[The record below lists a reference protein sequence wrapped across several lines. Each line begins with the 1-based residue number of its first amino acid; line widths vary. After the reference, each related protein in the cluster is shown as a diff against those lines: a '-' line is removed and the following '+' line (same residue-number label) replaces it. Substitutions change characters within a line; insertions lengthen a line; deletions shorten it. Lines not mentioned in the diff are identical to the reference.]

1 MQEKWNLFYRNFS
14 LCEANKYFPM
24 FIVMVALGGIIG
36 SLFFGFLSDIFG
48 RRSIIRTTLGIITF
62 MTLVFSGISFG
73 LDEYGKNQYENF
85 ENIEE
90 YKNLT
95 IKVMK

>member
-1 MQEKWNLFYRNFS
+1 
-14 LCEANKYFPM
+14 M

-36 SLFFGFLSDIFG
+36 SLIFGFLSDIFG

-62 MTLVFSGISFG
+62 MTLVFSGISYG
-73 LDEYGKNQYENF
+73 LDKYSKIQF
-85 ENIEE
+85 ERFEDIEE

-95 IKVMK
+95 FYEDNTNMRER